1 MSILLERDDEVGFL
15 QQHKGLFIG
24 ILVTALLAGGGY
36 KYYQTKKAKEAA
48 AAVKTAEVQKGDV
61 QATVSATGALSAV
74 DSVDI
79 SSKITGRIT
88 AVYVKEND
96 VVTAGQLL
104 VKLDD
109 TSLLATQKQKEALML
124 DAKLTYDRDATL
136 LQQGAIAKSIFDTA
150 EANYIVAKAAYDQAV
165 SNTNDT
171 NIYTPIS
178 GYVIGKP
185 TPVGQTISSG
195 ISTPQVIM
203 SVATLDRMQI
213 KLMVDES
220 DIGQIQNGQK
230 VDFTVDAYPDR
241 TFTGIVTLISRSATT
256 TNNVNYYTCYVD
268 VDNSDGKLLPTMTA
282 RATVIIKSTKD
293 ALTVPLNCVR
303 TKNKEKFVQVYDEK
317 TRQTTD
323 VPITIVLSGDD
334 KVAVKGN
341 LTPGQ
346 KLLVKEVKGT
356 SGSKNMGPMGGP
368 PR

>member
-1 MSILLERDDEVGFL
+1 MEFLKKYKYMLLVL
-15 QQHKGLFIG
+15 IV
-24 ILVTALLAGGGY
+24 IVAGAAGGY
-36 KYYQTKKAKEAA
+36 KYYTNKKANEAA
-48 AAVKTAEVQKGDV
+48 AAVKTATVEKGDL
-61 QATVSATGALSAV
+61 QSTVSATGSLSAV
-74 DSVDI
+74 DNVDI
-79 SSKITGRIT
+79 SSKITGRIV

-96 VVTAGQLL
+96 YVQANQLL

-109 TSLLATQKQKEALML
+109 TSLKATELQKEASLA
-124 DAKLTYDRDATL
+124 DAKLTLERDADL
-136 LQQGAIAKSIFDTA
+136 VGKGAISQQTYDTA
-150 EANYIVAKAAYDQAV
+150 NMNYKVAQAAYEQAV

-203 SVATLDRMQI
+203 SIATLDKMQI

-220 DIGQIQNGQK
+220 DIGQIVNGQR

-241 TFTGIVTLISRSATT
+241 TFTGEVTLISRSATT

-282 RATVIIKSTKD
+282 RANVITGETNNALLVPINCLRTKD
-293 ALTVPLNCVR
+293 KKR
-303 TKNKEKFVQVYDEK
+303 YVQVYDTE

-323 VPITIVLSGDD
+323 VNVKVLRTGSE
-334 KVAVKGN
+334 KVAVTGD
-341 LTPGQ
+341 LQEGQ
-346 KLLVKEVKGT
+346 TLLVRETKTNNTAKT
-356 SGSKNMGPMGGP
+356 NNMMMGGP
-368 PR
+368 R

>member
-1 MSILLERDDEVGFL
+1 MEFIKK
-15 QQHKGLFIG
+15 HKGVIIG
-24 ILVTALLAGGGY
+24 VLLVALAAGGGY
-36 KYYQTKKAKEAA
+36 KYYQTQKAKEAA
-48 AAVKTAEVQKGDV
+48 ASVRTAEVEKGNV

-74 DSVDI
+74 DNVDI

-96 VVTAGQLL
+96 VVQAGQLL

-109 TSLLATQKQKEALML
+109 TALLETQKQKEAQMI
-124 DAKLTYDRDATL
+124 DAKLTYDRNATL
-136 LQQGAIAKSIFDTA
+136 LAQGAIATSAFDTA
-150 EANYIVAKAAYDQAV
+150 KANYIVAKAAYDQAV

-178 GYVIGKP
+178 GSVIGKP

-203 SVATLDRMQI
+203 SVATLDKMQI

-220 DIGQIQNGQK
+220 DIGQIQNKQK
-230 VDFTVDAYPDR
+230 VEFTVDAYPDR
-241 TFTGIVTLISRSATT
+241 TFQGIVTLISRSATT

-268 VDNSDGKLLPTMTA
+268 VDNTDGKLLPTMTA
-282 RATVIIKSTKD
+282 RATVIIDKVENQ
-293 ALTVPLNCVR
+293 LTVPSNCLR
-303 TKNKEKFVQVYDEK
+303 TKNKANFVQVYDAA
-317 TRQTTD
+317 TGATTD
-323 VPITIVLSGDD
+323 VPVKVLLTGDD
-334 KVAVKGN
+334 RVAVTGN

-346 KLLVKEVKGT
+346 KILVKEVKGT
-356 SGSKNMGPMGGP
+356 SGSKSKGPMGGP